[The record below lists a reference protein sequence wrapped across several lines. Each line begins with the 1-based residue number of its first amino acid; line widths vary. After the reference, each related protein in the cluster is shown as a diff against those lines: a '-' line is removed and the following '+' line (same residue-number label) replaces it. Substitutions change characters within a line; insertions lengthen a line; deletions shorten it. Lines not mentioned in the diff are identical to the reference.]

1 MSQPIRYLSVC
12 SGMEAASVAWHHLGW
27 KPVGF
32 SEIEPFPCA
41 ILKHHF
47 TQPNYPYDVPNYGSL
62 TEFNTWPIAIGDVD
76 LLVGGTPC
84 QAFSVAGK
92 RGGLNDPRGQ
102 LMLSFLDLA
111 AKVQPRWIL
120 WENVPGVLSSGQ
132 PKGSDFGCFLQGL
145 VERGYGFAYRM
156 LDAQFHGVPQR
167 RKRIFC
173 VAYRDPVTGLGDWE
187 AAAEVLSLAEGL
199 SRHLEEGQQKR
210 KGPSSD
216 VESGVGA
223 DGILPASATV
233 TAKWAKG
240 ADAGMACDGSAANI
254 IPQYWNGG
262 DVINTLTRKGM
273 DQLMPD
279 KNNFQ
284 GVVVPNVIGT
294 LDTECGG
301 GKLSHQSIVSGHVI
315 PTSPIVIDR
324 AAFNQGENAQY
335 VPHIGESEVMDSLVA
350 RGPHAVAIPN
360 AMMFKIRGGSPVETG
375 EQGGTPGK
383 GAGKGFLGSEEKAF
397 TIATAPDQWLAQPTA
412 FSFDSLASNSMKS
425 SNPNSG
431 CREVELS
438 KTIDTTNPS
447 PNKNQGGIAIVHPII
462 SPTVTTCKG
471 SRGGCSQEAIDEI
484 TAVHLAQQAIP
495 IQDGR
500 EMEKNQNGM
509 GVGNPGDP
517 AYTIDTTG
525 AQAAAVPFRKS
536 KRACSTTD
544 NETWVEADAS
554 NTLNNFDLGDTR
566 TTHAVVQ
573 GFSIREDSKNN
584 TFHAKPVDV
593 SLCVTALQPSPQ
605 SQHAQN
611 FIVQSCS
618 DVSPTISS
626 GAPFSKTG
634 NERVE
639 CEAFIVQASE
649 LRLRGKITE
658 KDVCPTLTADAKQG
672 DTEPLAVHAI
682 SFQPGNLMRKAGSDP
697 STETFPTLT
706 KDSGDQSPHVAHQV
720 YENSRRD
727 AIRIYEGVSPTLQS
741 FMGTGGCNVPM
752 VQHGENTAGF
762 KWHQG
767 SQAGSIGYENGISP
781 TITTDKAPGVIHP
794 VVPLDGMNLLL
805 RLGPCGD
812 EHSIQNFTP
821 GEPMFTLKKGGDQH
835 GVLTPM
841 AVRRLTPVEC
851 ERLQGFPDNWSR
863 ISWKGKPEEECPDGP
878 RYKACGNSMAVPVM
892 RFIGEAIATYEAK
905 RNQG

>member
-1 MSQPIRYLSVC
+1 MSSLRYLSVC

-27 KPVGF
+27 KPVAF
-32 SEIEPFPCA
+32 SEIENFPSA

-47 TQPNYPYDVPNYGSL
+47 TQPNYPYDVPNLGSL
-62 TEFNTWPIAIGDVD
+62 TEFNTWPLAAGDVD

-84 QAFSVAGK
+84 QSFSVAGK

-111 AKVQPRWIL
+111 AKLQPRYVL
-120 WENVPGVLSSGQ
+120 WENVPGALSSGQ
-132 PKGSDFGCFLQGL
+132 PKGSDFGCFVQGL
-145 VERGYGFAYRM
+145 VERGYGVAWRI
-156 LDAQFHGVPQR
+156 LDAQFFGVPQR
-167 RKRIFC
+167 RKRLFVC
-173 VAYRDPVTGLGDWE
+173 AYRDPVTGAGDWK
-187 AAAEVLSLAEGL
+187 AAAEILSLAEGL
-199 SRHLEEGQQKR
+199 SGY
-210 KGPSSD
+210 
-216 VESGVGA
+216 
-223 DGILPASATV
+223 I
-233 TAKWAKG
+233 AKG
-240 ADAGMACDGSAANI
+240 KQTRKRPAANAEGCVGEGDG
-254 IPQYWNGG
+254 NGTG
-262 DVINTLTRKGM
+262 CWWDGGQVSQTLDAVLQKG
-273 DQLMPD
+273 QTMPD
-279 KNNFQ
+279 KNRFPAVLQ
-284 GVVVPNVIGT
+284 PVVIDRAVCATGEITHCLTTSSSKGATEDGT
-294 LDTECGG
+294 GRGT
-301 GKLSHQSIVSGHVI
+301 
-315 PTSPIVIDR
+315 PIVIDR
-324 AAFNQGENAQY
+324 AAFNQGENAKY
-335 VPHIGESEVMDSLVA
+335 APHIGESEVMDKNNFQGIVVPSVIGTLDTDCGASKLSHQSMVSGRVMPTSHWDGSEVHPTLNAGEKSGTPGYSNQELFSQGGGGLV
-350 RGPHAVAIPN
+350 P
-360 AMMFKIRGGSPVETG
+360 AMMFKVRGGSPVETG

-397 TIATAPDQWLAQPTA
+397 TIATSPDQWLAQPTA

-431 CREVELS
+431 CREVNLS

-447 PNKNQGGIAIVHPII
+447 PNKNQGGIAIVHPIV

-471 SRGGCSQEAIDEI
+471 SRGGSSQEAIDEI
-484 TAVHLAQQAIP
+484 TALHLAQQAIP

-500 EMEKNQNGM
+500 EMEKNQNGI

-573 GFSIREDSKNN
+573 GFSIREDSKND

-611 FIVQSCS
+611 FIVQSCA
-618 DVSPTISS
+618 DIAPTISS

-639 CEAFIVQASE
+639 GEAFIVQASE
-649 LRLRGKITE
+649 LRLRGQITE
-658 KDVCPTLTADAKQG
+658 KDVCPTLTAGAKQG
-672 DTEPLAVHAI
+672 DTDPLAVHAI
-682 SFQPGNLMRKAGSDP
+682 SFQPGNLARRAGSDP

-727 AIRIYEGVSPTLQS
+727 AIRIYEGTSPTLQS

-752 VQHGENTAGF
+752 VQPA
-762 KWHQG
+762 
-767 SQAGSIGYENGISP
+767 
-781 TITTDKAPGVIHP
+781 
-794 VVPLDGMNLLL
+794 
-805 RLGPCGD
+805 
-812 EHSIQNFTP
+812 
-821 GEPMFTLKKGGDQH
+821 
-835 GVLTPM
+835 M

-851 ERLQGFPDNWSR
+851 ERLQGFSDNWSR
-863 ISWKGKPEEECPDGP
+863 ISWKGKPAEECPDGP
-878 RYKACGNSMAVPVM
+878 RYKCAGNSMAVPVM
-892 RFIGEAIATYEAK
+892 RWIGERILAVNSK
-905 RNQG
+905 L